1 LRFFFFFTLK
11 KTDFGDFSLYY
22 PYPSFFK
29 SISVQLFYSI
39 RIHFVQNEF
48 TLINVGSFDTL
59 VAVLYVSALLAAI
72 FSIPV
77 WVYEISAFVSPALT
91 KREKRVIRLIALPS
105 IFLFLLG
112 VFFAYEVVLPA
123 LFKILYLLTV
133 ALGVEPTMSVRTFVS
148 IVIVYMLALG
158 ASFEIPVVML
168 ALSYLRIVSY
178 ETWKRN
184 WRWVVLICFFIALLI
199 SPGATGGLMETVIGL
214 TLSSLY
220 LLGLLLVKL
229 LVKTP
234 A

>member
-1 LRFFFFFTLK
+1 
-11 KTDFGDFSLYY
+11 
-22 PYPSFFK
+22 
-29 SISVQLFYSI
+29 
-39 RIHFVQNEF
+39 VQNEF

-77 WVYEISAFVSPALT
+77 WVYEISTFVSPALT

-158 ASFEIPVVML
+158 ASFEIPMVML